1 MLLPFLSG
9 LCAFACNY
17 QNQNYNRM
25 KNIFHLLALS
35 LLMACNKTP
44 QEQTVE
50 KIDSTYLI
58 NGNRIAK
65 ISFEAISGELQRAL
79 ANGSIESALRYCN
92 VHAYPITDSLSAA
105 HQVSIKRV
113 SDKNRNPR
121 NKTDKVGDF
130 MMKGFGI
137 DLSEGNDLSPK
148 LILKDDSVIFYKPII
163 TQAMCLNCHGVPG
176 KDITFSN
183 DSLIQ
188 AMYPRDKAV
197 GYQANQLRGLWRI
210 GFKKQ

>member
-1 MLLPFLSG
+1 
-9 LCAFACNY
+9 
-17 QNQNYNRM
+17 M
-25 KNIFHLLALS
+25 KNIIYIICLG
-35 LLMACNKTP
+35 LLMSCSKGP
-44 QEQTVE
+44 QEHGVE
-50 KIDSTYLI
+50 KIDSTYI
-58 NGNRIAK
+58 IQGNRIAK
-65 ISFEAISGELQRAL
+65 ISFETISGELQKAL

-92 VHAYPITDSLSAA
+92 VHAYPITDSLAA
-105 HQVSIKRV
+105 VYQVSIKRL

-121 NKTDKVGDF
+121 NKTDKMGDF

-148 LILKDDSVIFYKPII
+148 LVLKDDSVIFYKPIV
-163 TQAMCLNCHGVPG
+163 TQALCLNCHGVPG

-197 GYQANQLRGLWRI
+197 GYQVNQLRGLWRI
-210 GFKKQ
+210 GFKQRE

>member
-1 MLLPFLSG
+1 
-9 LCAFACNY
+9 
-17 QNQNYNRM
+17 M
-25 KNIFHLLALS
+25 KNILFLLTLS
-35 LLMACNKTP
+35 LLMSCNKAS
-44 QEQTVE
+44 QEQVAE
-50 KIDSTYLI
+50 KIDSTYI
-58 NGNRIAK
+58 IKGNQIAK
-65 ISFEAISGELQRAL
+65 ISFETISGELQKAL

-92 VHAYPITDSLSAA
+92 VHAYPITDSLAAA
-105 HQVSIKRV
+105 HLVSIKRV

-121 NKTDKVGDF
+121 NKTDKMGDF

-163 TQAMCLNCHGVPG
+163 TQALCLNCHGVPA
-176 KDITFSN
+176 KDISFSN

-197 GYQANQLRGLWRI
+197 GYQVNQLRGLWRI
-210 GFKKQ
+210 GFKKE

>member
-1 MLLPFLSG
+1 
-9 LCAFACNY
+9 
-17 QNQNYNRM
+17 M
-25 KNIFHLLALS
+25 KNILYLLCLILTISCSKA
-35 LLMACNKTP
+35 P
-44 QEQTVE
+44 QEQSAE
-50 KIDSTYLI
+50 KIDSTYI
-58 NGNRIAK
+58 IKGNRIAK
-65 ISFEAISGELQRAL
+65 ISFETISGELQKAL

-92 VHAYPITDSLSAA
+92 VHAYPIADSLSAVYS
-105 HQVSIKRV
+105 VSIKRV

-121 NKTDKVGDF
+121 NKTDKMGDF

-148 LILKDDSVIFYKPII
+148 LVMKDDSVIFYKPII
-163 TQAMCLNCHGVPG
+163 TQALCLNCHGVPG

-188 AMYPRDKAV
+188 SLYPRDKAV

-210 GFKKQ
+210 GFKKN